1 MRVPDQ
7 RNAMFK
13 ILVKKEI
20 TDAVLDLRFVITTL
34 LCLVLIPLGMYVSR
48 RNYERRQDAYQREH
62 QQYRQRYGTG
72 VEIYTEAQGLR
83 PPSVLSIFSSGVD
96 PFLPDKMT
104 TARSGLWRTIKQPST
119 DNPHSL
125 LFGKA
130 DLLFN
135 VVFVLSLAAIIL
147 TFNSI
152 SGEKESGTLALM
164 IANAVPRSRILLSKV
179 VGSYVAL
186 LIPFTISMLVS
197 LIVLDLSP
205 NVSILSREVW
215 PAFLVIVAVTL
226 VFLLGMV
233 CLGLCLS
240 ALTRHPMNSIVLAL
254 FVWAVLI
261 LGVPKVSPML
271 ASVLY
276 PVESASVYDLTRR
289 LAAEDID
296 REMIEERESLRERC
310 FKEYGAPEEDI
321 RTTSP
326 RTEAGKQAKA
336 AFEEQFAPVE
346 QRYERRLAD
355 ELRRIDQD
363 YAHRRQVQSSIA
375 TDMSRIS
382 PICSYTYVVCGLC
395 GTGTSAPD
403 DFTANARRYQDQV
416 KQAIYDKVVV
426 RRWRAMQS
434 YQYAPDFDP
443 SKAVLPEMRYTYPTV
458 AQALQTGW
466 ADIVLLVLFDVLFC
480 ALAFLGLSRYDV
492 R

>member
-1 MRVPDQ
+1 MLR
-7 RNAMFK
+7 
-13 ILVKKEI
+13 ILVNKEI
-20 TDAVLDLRFVITTL
+20 ADAILDLRFVITTL

-48 RNYERRQDAYQREH
+48 RDYERRLDAYQREH

-72 VEIYTEAQGLR
+72 VEIYSEAQGLR
-83 PPSVLSIFSSGVD
+83 PPSVLSIFSSGLD

-135 VVFVLSLAAIIL
+135 VVFVLSLAALIL

-152 SGEKESGTLALM
+152 SGERESGTLALM
-164 IANAVPRSRILLSKV
+164 IAGAVPRSRILFSKV

-186 LIPFTISMLVS
+186 LIPFAISMLIS
-197 LIVLDLSP
+197 LVVLDMSP
-205 NVSILSREVW
+205 DVSILSGEVW
-215 PAFLVIVAVTL
+215 PAFLLIVVVTL

-261 LGVPKVSPML
+261 LGVPKISPML
-271 ASVLY
+271 AGVLY

-296 REMIEERESLRERC
+296 REMIEERESLRQKC
-310 FKEYGAPEEDI
+310 FTEYGAPKQDM
-321 RTTSP
+321 RTSLP
-326 RTEAGKQAKA
+326 GTEAGKQANA
-336 AFEEQFAPVE
+336 AFDERFAPVE
-346 QRYERRLAD
+346 QRYNRRLAD

-363 YAHRRQVQSSIA
+363 YARRKQTQSSFA
-375 TDMSRIS
+375 ADLSMIS
-382 PICSYTYVVCGLC
+382 PICSYTYIVCALC
-395 GTGTSAPD
+395 GTGTSASD

-416 KQAIYDKVVV
+416 KQAIYDKVTV
-426 RRWRAMQS
+426 RRWRSMES
-434 YQYAPDFDP
+434 YHYADGFSP

-458 AQALQTGW
+458 AQAFQTGW
-466 ADIVLLVLFDVLFC
+466 PDVLLLLLSDVLFC
-480 ALAFLGLSRYDV
+480 ALAFLGLSKYDV

>member
-1 MRVPDQ
+1 MLR
-7 RNAMFK
+7 
-13 ILVKKEI
+13 ILVTKEI
-20 TDAVLDLRFVITTL
+20 ADAILDLRFVITTL

-48 RNYERRQDAYQREH
+48 RDYERRLDAYRREH

-135 VVFVLSLAAIIL
+135 VVFVLSLAAMIL

-152 SGEKESGTLALM
+152 SGERESGTLALM
-164 IANAVPRSRILLSKV
+164 IAGAVPRSRILLSKV
-179 VGSYVAL
+179 VGNYVAL
-186 LIPFTISMLVS
+186 LIPFTFSMLIS

-205 NVSILSREVW
+205 DVSILSREVW
-215 PAFLVIVAVTL
+215 PAFLLIVAVTL

-254 FVWAVLI
+254 FAWAVLI

-271 ASVLY
+271 AGVLY
-276 PVESASVYDLTRR
+276 PIESASVYDLTRR

-296 REMIEERESLRERC
+296 QEMIEERESLRERC
-310 FKEYGAPEEDI
+310 FKEYGAPEQDM
-321 RTTSP
+321 RRTSP
-326 RTEAGKQAKA
+326 ETEAGRQAKKT
-336 AFEEQFAPVE
+336 FEELFAPVA

-355 ELRRIDQD
+355 ELGRIDQD
-363 YAHRRQVQSSIA
+363 HARRRQVQFSLA
-375 TDMSRIS
+375 TDLSRIS

-395 GTGTSAPD
+395 GTGTSASD
-403 DFTANARRYQDQV
+403 DFTANAQRYQDQV
-416 KQAIYDKVVV
+416 KQAVYDKVVI
-426 RRWRAMQS
+426 RRWRSAES
-434 YQYAPDFDP
+434 YHYVDGFDL

-458 AQALQTGW
+458 AQALRTGLP
-466 ADIVLLVLFDVLFC
+466 DVLLLFLFDVLFC
-480 ALAFLGLSRYDV
+480 ALAFLGLNRYDV